1 VVRQPPLDAVASG
14 GERDSPLGQQLQE
27 ARWLIR
33 NAQQRFTTIQRVAEC
48 IVSHQ
53 KAFFDY
59 GEIALKPLVLRDV
72 ADELGLHESTISRAT
87 GNKYMATPR
96 GIFEFKHFFPRE
108 LSTES
113 GGTCSAAAVRALLKE
128 MISKENTRDPLSD
141 VSLAKMLADQGVIVA
156 RRTVAKYRHLMKVP
170 PAELRRQV

>member
-1 VVRQPPLDAVASG
+1 MS
-14 GERDSPLGQQLQE
+14 
-27 ARWLIR
+27 
-33 NAQQRFTTIQRVAEC
+33 
-48 IVSHQ
+48 
-53 KAFFDY
+53 
-59 GEIALKPLVLRDV
+59 
-72 ADELGLHESTISRAT
+72 
-87 GNKYMATPR
+87 TPR

-128 MISKENTRDPLSD
+128 MIAKESSSEPLSD

-170 PAELRRQV
+170 PAELRRA